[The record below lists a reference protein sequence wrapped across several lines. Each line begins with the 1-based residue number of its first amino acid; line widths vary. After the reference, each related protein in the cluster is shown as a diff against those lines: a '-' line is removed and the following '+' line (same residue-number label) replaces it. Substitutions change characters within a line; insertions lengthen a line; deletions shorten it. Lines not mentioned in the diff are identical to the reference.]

1 MLALSHVVLHIGFC
15 NAIAQ
20 ASPTTTVALHVRL
33 TDRRGTP
40 QVDRVF
46 RVTRG
51 DEGEGIVEFDSA
63 FGIYSLVVD
72 APKYRCA
79 ASDYLYFI
87 AGHDRSITEKLAD
100 GGAPPARPILVSGS
114 APQSFLYVA
123 PTFVVFDK
131 KSDRLQQADT
141 GGDSDGSERRERS
154 RCVLRVALTR
164 PVGRTELAAACAAI
178 AHADAPVPLRAA
190 PGAVPGA
197 LGGLADEHHDRR
209 DGRHG
214 RFARQRSGGYAS
226 LSEDVAHVRRIT

>member
-20 ASPTTTVALHVRL
+20 ASPTTTVAFHVRL

-46 RVTRG
+46 RVSRG

-131 KSDRLQQADT
+131 SQT
-141 GGDSDGSERRERS
+141 
-154 RCVLRVALTR
+154 
-164 PVGRTELAAACAAI
+164 ACNKPLPAAI
-178 AHADAPVPLRAA
+178 PTEVSVENDQDA
-190 PGAVPGA
+190 
-197 LGGLADEHHDRR
+197 
-209 DGRHG
+209 
-214 RFARQRSGGYAS
+214 FYAS
-226 LSEDVAHVRRIT
+226 LLPDPSAAPNSQQLALRLRTPTHQYHYVRLPVPFPVPWGGWPTSITIDVTEDMVDSLASDPVDTLLCPKMWRTSAG

>member
-20 ASPTTTVALHVRL
+20 ASPTTTVAFHVRL

-46 RVTRG
+46 RVSRG

-100 GGAPPARPILVSGS
+100 GAPPARPILVSGS

-131 KSDRLQQADT
+131 SQTACNKPLPAAIPTEVSVENDQDAFYASLLPDPSAAPNRSSLRCDCARRRT
-141 GGDSDGSERRERS
+141 STTTCGSRCRS
-154 RCVLRVALTR
+154 RC
-164 PVGRTELAAACAAI
+164 
-178 AHADAPVPLRAA
+178 
-190 PGAVPGA
+190 PGAAG
-197 LGGLADEHHDRR
+197 RR
-209 DGRHG
+209 
-214 RFARQRSGGYAS
+214 ASRS
-226 LSEDVAHVRRIT
+226 T